1 MKKSRLYKTQSFIEL
16 AVVLVVIVVINVLG
30 NIYYTRFDLTAEKRY
45 TLSETSK
52 KLAGQL
58 KEKMYFKLYLDG
70 ELSAKFKQLRNE
82 IRDMAYEFRQASGN
96 KIEIEVIDP
105 LKGISSSELSDVLK
119 QFSEKGIEPG
129 RDVDQENSDET
140 RIKYVIPGA
149 DMEYAGKTISI
160 NFMQYDPAKDP
171 ETNVKIA
178 IDNIEYEM
186 ANGLRQS
193 VQEKT
198 KKIVVA
204 DGNGEM
210 IGQEVGSFANELGKY
225 YNLEAVNLNVNDPEA
240 GRPFIE
246 RMMKSPDSAA
256 QILLNGLQNRLNQAD
271 LLMVVKPLTDYSPAE
286 LYLIDQFLM
295 KGGRIIWMIDPVQ
308 IEIDSFQKQ
317 SVVVAMPREL
327 ENINAGLFS
336 YGVSVNN
343 DLLEDRICNRVP
355 IKVGEQQQ
363 LTDFMFFPLF
373 TNDNSGHIITKNVG
387 AVWAQ
392 FPATLKARV
401 RDSLNYIP
409 LLASS
414 PNTKVVQAPASIEFV
429 NVFMQSRDPN
439 FLKTMKDGIKLSG
452 ILLEGKFKSS
462 YLYQKK
468 FTSGKFIPET
478 WGKQIVI
485 ADGDIMRNYVSTR
498 GITFPTGYDFHSRIT
513 FANKKFLLNCIDYLI
528 DDNGLIEIRGKEF
541 SMRLL
546 DATKI
551 RAEKTKW
558 QIINVG
564 LPVLLILVFGFLNY
578 VIRKRRYTA

>member
-1 MKKSRLYKTQSFIEL
+1 
-16 AVVLVVIVVINVLG
+16 
-30 NIYYTRFDLTAEKRY
+30 
-45 TLSETSK
+45 
-52 KLAGQL
+52 
-58 KEKMYFKLYLDG
+58 
-70 ELSAKFKQLRNE
+70 
-82 IRDMAYEFRQASGN
+82 
-96 KIEIEVIDP
+96 
-105 LKGISSSELSDVLK
+105 
-119 QFSEKGIEPG
+119 
-129 RDVDQENSDET
+129 
-140 RIKYVIPGA
+140 
-149 DMEYAGKTISI
+149 MEYAGKTISV

-171 ETNVKIA
+171 ETNVKVA

-186 ANGLRQS
+186 ANGLRQAILD
-193 VQEKT
+193 KT
-198 KKIVVA
+198 KKIIVA
-204 DGNGEM
+204 DGSGEM
-210 IGQEVGSFANELGKY
+210 IGQEVGSFAEELGKY
-225 YNLEAVNLNVNDPEA
+225 YNLEALNMNVNDPEA

-246 RMMKSPDSAA
+246 RLMKSPDSAA
-256 QILLNGLQNRLNQAD
+256 QILLNSLQFRLNEAD
-271 LLMVVKPLTDYSPAE
+271 LLMIVKPMKDYSPAE

-295 KGGRIIWMIDPVQ
+295 QGGRIMWMLDPVH

-317 SVVVAMPREL
+317 GAVVAMPRDL
-327 ENINAGLFS
+327 ENINAELFQ

-387 AVWAQ
+387 AIWAQ

-401 RDSLNYIP
+401 KDSLNYIP
-409 LLASS
+409 LLTSS
-414 PNTKVVQAPASIEFV
+414 PNSKVIQAPATVEFI
-429 NVFMQSRDPN
+429 NVFMQARDPN
-439 FLKTMKDGIKLSG
+439 FLNTMKDGIRISG
-452 ILLEGKFKSS
+452 ILLEGKFKSA

-485 ADGDIMRNYVSTR
+485 ADGDIMRNYVSNR

-541 SMRLL
+541 SLRLL
-546 DATKI
+546 DTTKI

-558 QIINVG
+558 QIINVWV
-564 LPVLLILVFGFLNY
+564 PVLLILVFGLTNHL
-578 VIRKRRYTA
+578 IRKRRYTA